1 MPLAFLG
8 YRGAK
13 HGRNRYGLRPLRW
26 STCFQRQSGGA
37 EASFWW
43 VTRAFVGVA
52 IIAVIMLG
60 WVNMRQGLID
70 QGIAQ
75 GKQLAQ
81 AELSQLRADTK
92 RLRADFNAEIARK
105 KELATLYERAEA
117 ARKQAVADHKTLAD
131 KLKAYEAKSQ
141 HQPNTG
147 DAFGA
152 NGAHS
157 PRTIR
162 RGLFFAEKLEVPK
175 SESV

>member
-1 MPLAFLG
+1 MAEIAAAYDRFGGQPVSS
-8 YRGAK
+8 AK
-13 HGRNRYGLRPLRW
+13 VVEQRPP
-26 STCFQRQSGGA
+26 
-37 EASFWW
+37 FWW

-131 KLKAYEAKSQ
+131 KLKAYEAKKPASAK
-141 HQPNTG
+141 HQ
-147 DAFGA
+147 
-152 NGAHS
+152 
-157 PRTIR
+157 
-162 RGLFFAEKLEVPK
+162 
-175 SESV
+175 

>member
-1 MPLAFLG
+1 MAEIAAAYDRFGGQPVSN
-8 YRGAK
+8 AK
-13 HGRNRYGLRPLRW
+13 VVGQRPP
-26 STCFQRQSGGA
+26 
-37 EASFWW
+37 FWW

-92 RLRADFNAEIARK
+92 RLRADLNAEIARK

-131 KLKAYEAKSQ
+131 KIKAYEAKKPASAK
-141 HQPNTG
+141 HQ
-147 DAFGA
+147 
-152 NGAHS
+152 
-157 PRTIR
+157 
-162 RGLFFAEKLEVPK
+162 
-175 SESV
+175 